1 MTHQTL
7 PLNVIR
13 ASKDNPRSRTDAEG
27 IEGLAASIKT
37 DGLLQNLVVAPL
49 KGPGSKGKYGLVS
62 GNRRYAALCLL
73 QERGDL
79 ADDYEAPV
87 TIRTKLSEAEKLR
100 IATVENV
107 QREPMEPLDEAV
119 AYARLLQDGTEL
131 QDLSAQSG
139 LSITTIKRRLA
150 LTSLCDPA
158 QEALRNQQITLAQ
171 AEALTLG
178 NAEVQAQL
186 VERLLDG
193 LGYSAADLKEWLLDD
208 RIPVAV
214 AIFERDKYTGTYTND
229 WFSDDASTYF
239 DDVAQ
244 FWELQRQAVSELA
257 EQYRQQA
264 AWVDT
269 TEHFTTPSWQYDKA
283 DDEEESGVLIN
294 LSPTGA
300 VEVVEGL
307 IKRLSSSKMDA
318 IGADNPIAPK
328 IRPAYST
335 PLRRYTAHHKTLAVQ
350 AALLGN
356 RRKAKEV
363 AVIMMMGGTDSWDRP
378 VELTPHASLAM
389 GAETPEVPAGFA
401 ALEAQGRSLTAQM
414 TQSEEASDQAVCERF
429 FHQHLRQPLPLYE
442 AISQLSD
449 EALDTLHLLLPVLC
463 FGQGNCDELDTGE
476 SLFNRVA
483 QELEVDMRQWWR
495 PDAAYLNR
503 RTKAQLLEIAKDSGA
518 TDTLGSLAK
527 HTKADLVNAL
537 CQYFAGETETARN
550 WLPGVMQFPAVSQD
564 GSIESAE
571 ANSEIDAAAA

>member
-7 PLNVIR
+7 PLNVIQ
-13 ASKDNPRSRTDAEG
+13 ASKDNPRSWTNAEG

-49 KGPGSKGKYGLVS
+49 KGPGSKGKYGLIS

-73 QERGDL
+73 KERGDL
-79 ADDYEAPV
+79 AHDYEAPV

-158 QEALRNQQITLAQ
+158 QEALRNHQITLAQ

-186 VERLLDG
+186 VERLHDG

-244 FWELQRQAVSELA
+244 FWELQRQAVTELS

-264 AWVDT
+264 VWVDT

-283 DDEEESGVLIN
+283 DEGEESGVLIN

-328 IRPAYST
+328 TRPAYST
-335 PLRRYTAHHKTLAVQ
+335 PLRRYVAHHKTLAVQ

-356 RRKAKEV
+356 PRKAKEI
-363 AVIMMMGGTDSWDRP
+363 AVIMMMGGKDGWDRP

-389 GAETPEVPAGFA
+389 GADTPEAPAGFA
-401 ALEAQGRSLTAQM
+401 ALEAQGKSLAGQIALGE
-414 TQSEEASDQAVCERF
+414 QASDQPVCEWF
-429 FHQHLRQPLPLYE
+429 FHQHLRQPLPLYD
-442 AISQLSD
+442 AICKLSD
-449 EALDTLHLLLPVLC
+449 EALDNLHLLLPILC
-463 FGQGNCDELDTGE
+463 FGQSDCDELDTGE

-483 QELEVDMRQWWR
+483 MELEVDMREWWR
-495 PDAAYLNR
+495 PDTAFLSR
-503 RTKAQLLEIAKDSGA
+503 RTKDQLVEIANDSGA
-518 TDTLGSLAK
+518 AETLGPVARFRK
-527 HTKADLVNAL
+527 GELVTAL
-537 CQYFAGETETARN
+537 CQYFAGNTDMARD
-550 WLPGVMQFPAVSQD
+550 WLPGVMQFPAVEHD
-564 GSIESAE
+564 GSMEPAE
-571 ANSEIDAAAA
+571 ADTTTDAEAA